1 MLHKFAMTWKEMG
14 LEIAEDDFLEWYP
27 EVMKQQSSYIVQEAK
42 DTGTPNPGD
51 LEGGK
56 GKGEVLSGEDDEVL
70 FKFVHNWVP

>member
-1 MLHKFAMTWKEMG
+1 MTWKEMG
-14 LEIAEDDFLEWYP
+14 LEIAEDDFLDWYP

-56 GKGEVLSGEDDEVL
+56 GKGEVLSGKALLKIKVFPGAEET
-70 FKFVHNWVP
+70 N